1 MRTLFRYQVVK
12 LIINSGSEQK
22 KKLINRLIL
31 IRHIYHRHGPTH
43 ARIDDEKNVTQVSL
57 SILSKNKKTSLS
69 RYDYTLIEA
78 RQQVKAE
85 AWGYIIITSSKVR
98 TVPGCWYFMQACAW
112 PLVVYPIHT
121 HACMHPCVLGTT

>member
-57 SILSKNKKTSLS
+57 SILSKNKKNVTLS
-69 RYDYTLIEA
+69 IRLHPDRGETTRGHVWLH
-78 RQQVKAE
+78 VKSQLHKKNKHPHGVLNE
-85 AWGYIIITSSKVR
+85 
-98 TVPGCWYFMQACAW
+98 
-112 PLVVYPIHT
+112 VYLQNLFRNECKFSRRI
-121 HACMHPCVLGTT
+121 